1 MKNFRIFWIL
11 FVVLTINIFYGCAS
25 TSIQENDEQVLPAD
39 RLVKKLEANR
49 RKIKTFEG
57 TGIINVESSKLTA
70 KGNFEITIKKPD
82 TIKVSIY
89 GPWGIDLAH
98 ILVTKQDFIFYDVMN
113 NTAHKGAVSNDV
125 IKNIFKVDLSFDN
138 LIDAFAGSVN
148 LTEKLRLAPSYYEI
162 KENGYLMTYADSIKK
177 VKSVYDINSK
187 TLAINQYSYYKFP
200 SNMIL
205 QSVFSD
211 FRNFEDVSLPYKIAI
226 ENKQMGQK
234 ISIEYRNITVNSVID
249 EINISIPSDVEIIEW

>member
-1 MKNFRIFWIL
+1 MKNIRILWIL
-11 FVVLTINIFYGCAS
+11 FIVLTVNMFYGCV
-25 TSIQENDEQVLPAD
+25 TSVQELEEQVLPSD

-70 KGNFEITIKKPD
+70 KGNFEIVIKKPD

-98 ILVTKQDFIFYDVMN
+98 ALLTKQDFIFYDVMN
-113 NTAHKGAVSNDV
+113 NTAYKGAVSNDI

-148 LTEKLRLAPSYYEI
+148 LTEKLRLEPTDYKIAEYSYEMI
-162 KENGYLMTYADSIKK
+162 YADSINK

-187 TLAINQYSYYKFP
+187 TLAINQYSFYKFP
-200 SNMIL
+200 ASLVL

-211 FRNFEDVSLPYKIAI
+211 FRTFDDVSLPYKILI
-226 ENKQMGQK
+226 ENSQMKQK
-234 ISIEYRNITVNSVID
+234 IGIEYRNITVNK
-249 EINISIPSDVEIIEW
+249 EIEEVKINIPSDVEIIEW